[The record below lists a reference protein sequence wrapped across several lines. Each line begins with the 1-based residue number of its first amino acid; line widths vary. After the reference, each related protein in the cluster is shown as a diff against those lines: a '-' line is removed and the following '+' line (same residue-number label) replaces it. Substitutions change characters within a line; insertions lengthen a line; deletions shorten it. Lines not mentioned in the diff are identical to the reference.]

1 MIRKKLIFVRL
12 LQEPEK
18 KDNND
23 DEKDSEKDDALEYI
37 ERASR
42 QPAVTSAFVIR
53 SHQQCRGWI
62 KHRSIFEHF
71 RVELRLTVLWKRV
84 EHIVRL
90 VVVMS
95 IL

>member
-1 MIRKKLIFVRL
+1 MTSV
-12 LQEPEK
+12 
-18 KDNND
+18 KDD
-23 DEKDSEKDDALEYI
+23 DEKDLEKDDALEYI

-71 RVELRLTVLWKRV
+71 RVELSLRAPL
-84 EHIVRL
+84 
-90 VVVMS
+90 VMS